1 MSKGWNVKVDE
12 HPYSIQLKSYKIM
25 VNNESLKL
33 NSYFKNKGMLQSEY
47 EFPIGS
53 KKATLYLSSMIGGQ
67 FLVIDGK
74 NCATGADYVPVV
86 TPKWSYIF
94 VVLHLL
100 NFLNGMLGVLAAIIG
115 CSITVS
121 ISSNSKFNVFVKI
134 LLNIATLIIVY
145 AVVFGIALAM
155 TVSIYG

>member
-12 HPYSIQLKSYKIM
+12 HPYNIQLKGNKIM
-25 VNNESLKL
+25 VNSESLKL
-33 NSYFKNKGMLQSEY
+33 NSYLKKRGMLQSEY

-53 KKATLYLSSMIGGQ
+53 KKATLYISSMIGGQ
-67 FLVIDGK
+67 YLVMDGK
-74 NCATGADYVPVV
+74 NCATGVDYVPVV

-100 NFLNGMLGVLAAIIG
+100 NFFNGMIGVLAAIIG

-121 ISSNSKFNVFVKI
+121 VSSNSKFNVFVKI
-134 LLNIATLIIVY
+134 LLNIATLIITY
-145 AVVFGIALAM
+145 AVVFGIAVTMA
-155 TVSIYG
+155 VSIYG